1 VSRNNLLF
9 GVMQRMGLVE
19 RIGSG
24 IGRMREQMKEY
35 GLKEPEI
42 EADENWFTI
51 VFRRPKPSP
60 AAAQKTT
67 QKILDAIR
75 KDPYITRRELA
86 KIAGVS
92 EDGVKFHINRL
103 KSKGL
108 LKRVGPDK
116 GGYWE
121 VMEKGKPG

>member
-1 VSRNNLLF
+1 
-9 GVMQRMGLVE
+9 
-19 RIGSG
+19 
-24 IGRMREQMKEY
+24 MREQMKEY

-67 QKILDAIR
+67 QKTAQKILDAIR

-86 KIAGVS
+86 EIAGVS
-92 EDGVKFHINRL
+92 EDGVKFHISRL

-116 GGYWE
+116 ADT
-121 VMEKGKPG
+121 GKSWKKENQGDPGQP